1 MNSDEAHQQNLERR
15 RIEESTLD
23 DGMLEF
29 SGYVESLDYDHLD
42 QVAYQSEL
50 IDIGRMKWK
59 GQRSNWQQ
67 IIKVGS
73 GIALGPTFF
82 FVYAPPDTP

>member
-50 IDIGRMKWK
+50 IDIGRMK
-59 GQRSNWQQ
+59 
-67 IIKVGS
+67 
-73 GIALGPTFF
+73 
-82 FVYAPPDTP
+82 